1 VTSGREEVS
10 VSSYF
15 EEAVFTA
22 VETWADTVPAL
33 A

>member
-1 VTSGREEVS
+1 VNFSRDLVTLTSFS
-10 VSSYF
+10 DDAIQSK
-15 EEAVFTA
+15 